1 MEFLTVNPFSI
12 YFKNGYLLSSSC
24 AIGTKWL
31 SIDKTLGTAT
41 AFPEFSFSLLSSN
54 NEYYSLII

>member
-41 AFPEFSFSLLSSN
+41 AFPEFSLLASN